1 MPVGNTVTRIVI
13 IVGSAL
19 AGLGMSLGAHA
30 GNRGSDVEIGAPA
43 RQVSAF
49 YMFRSWQHPDKLV
62 MIVSLGQG
70 RNAADGPEFQSFD
83 DDAIY
88 RINLDN
94 NGDGVADDLVYEF
107 QFRSELRG
115 NARELPWPYI
125 GIPYAADPALRGIT
139 ALQGDGSQGMLL
151 RQIYS
156 VAQIKQGRRSML
168 FKNRRLLAVP
178 PNVGAGTMPDY
189 EGLAAQG
196 IYRDAVAGIRVFAG
210 PRADTA
216 YGDGGGL
223 FDGINLRRTPPFLT
237 AQEDNSNDTNPF
249 GVNRARNSNV
259 QVIALEIP
267 VKLATA
273 DGKPADSST
282 APFIG
287 GYASVDRSLLA
298 LLGPFREFGGR
309 LQHLPTWQVSRM
321 GNPNFRAFAVDVAT
335 KRRWDA
341 ARPEHDMQFQNLLKT
356 PAVSQLLS
364 SATGLPAA
372 PEPRLDLVQI
382 IFKYPGQP
390 LSGMDCGW
398 PCSDLLRLNVRVPPT
413 LPEQQHR
420 LGAILS
426 PDPAGLPNGCRP
438 NDDITDI
445 TLRAFGGPPYFAA
458 RIGDGVNFN
467 DGAPGAG
474 SGDGPGYGSMP
485 GNRLDVTANGIAKEF
500 PFMPTPHSGRD

>member
-1 MPVGNTVTRIVI
+1 MSVGKTVTRIVI

-19 AGLGMSLGAHA
+19 AGCGICAGAQA
-30 GNRGSDVEIGAPA
+30 GNRGGDVEIGAPA
-43 RQVSAF
+43 RQISAF
-49 YMFRSWQHPDKLV
+49 YMFRSWASPDKLV
-62 MIVSLGQG
+62 MIVSLGRG
-70 RNAADGPEFQSFD
+70 RIAADGPEFASFD
-83 DDAIY
+83 DDAVY

-107 QFRSELRG
+107 QFRSDQRAG
-115 NARELPWPYI
+115 APDLPWPYI
-125 GIPYAADPALRGIT
+125 GVPYATDPALRGIT
-139 ALQGDGSQGMLL
+139 ALEGDGSQGMLL
-151 RQIYS
+151 RQTYS
-156 VAQIKQGRRSML
+156 VTQIKQGRRSML
-168 FKNRRLLAVP
+168 FRNRRLVAVP
-178 PNVGAGTMPDY
+178 PNVGSGTMPDY

-196 IYRDAVAGIRVFAG
+196 IYRDANSGIRVFAG

-216 YGDGGGL
+216 YGDVGGL
-223 FDGINLRRTPPFLT
+223 FDGVNLRRTPPFLT
-237 AQEDNSNDTNPF
+237 EQEDNSNSANPF
-249 GVNRARNSNV
+249 GVNSARNSNV

-267 VKLATA
+267 VRVATA
-273 DGKPADSST
+273 DGKPADSSV

-287 GYASVDRSLLA
+287 GYASVARSLIA
-298 LLGPFREFGGR
+298 LLGPFREFGGHS
-309 LQHLPTWQVSRM
+309 HLPTWQVSRM

-341 ARPEHDMQFQNLLKT
+341 ARPEHDAQFQNLLKT
-356 PAVSQLLS
+356 PAVSQLLA

-413 LPEQQHR
+413 PPEQQHR

-438 NDDITDI
+438 NDDIADI

-474 SGDGPGYGSMP
+474 SSDGPGYGSMP
-485 GNRLDVTANGIAKEF
+485 GNRLDVTTNGIAMEF

>member
-1 MPVGNTVTRIVI
+1 MTAGNTVSRIAI
-13 IVGSAL
+13 IVGSLL
-19 AGLGMSLGAHA
+19 AGISGSLPAHA
-30 GNRGSDVEIGAPA
+30 NSRGGETEIGAPA
-43 RQVSAF
+43 RQISAF
-49 YMFRSWQHPDKLV
+49 YMFRSWQSPDKLV

-70 RNAADGPEFQSFD
+70 RVPGDGPEFQSFD
-83 DDAIY
+83 DDAVY

-107 QFRSELRG
+107 RFDSHLRG
-115 NARELPWPYI
+115 QARDLPWPYV
-125 GIPYAADPALRGIT
+125 GIPYAADSALRGIT
-139 ALQGDGSQGMLL
+139 ALEGEGSQGMLL
-151 RQIYS
+151 RQTYS
-156 VAQIKQGRRSML
+156 VTQIKQGRRSTL
-168 FKNRRLLAVP
+168 FKNRRLIAVP

-196 IYRDAVAGIRVFAG
+196 IYRDGSAGIRVFAG

-216 YGDGGGL
+216 YGDVGGL
-223 FDGINLRRTPPFLT
+223 FDGVNLRRTPPFLT
-237 AQEDNSNDTNPF
+237 EQEDNSNSANSF

-267 VKLATA
+267 IQLATA
-273 DGKPADSST
+273 DGKPAEASA

-287 GYASVDRSLLA
+287 GYASVHRSLLA
-298 LLGPFREFGGR
+298 LLGPFSEFAR
-309 LQHLPTWQVSRM
+309 HSQHLPTWQVSRM
-321 GNPNFRAFAVDVAT
+321 GNPNFRAFAVDVAS

-341 ARPEHDMQFQNLLKT
+341 ASPEHDMQFQDLLKT
-356 PAVSQLLS
+356 PAVSQLLA

-382 IFKYPGQP
+382 IFKYPGQQ
-390 LSGMDCGW
+390 LSGSDCGW
-398 PCSDLLRLNVRVPPT
+398 PCADLLRLNVKVPPT
-413 LPEQQHR
+413 APERQHR

-426 PDPAGLPNGCRP
+426 PDLAGLPNGCRP

-474 SGDGPGYGSMP
+474 SGDGPGYGWVS
-485 GNRLDVTANGIAKEF
+485 GNHLDVTVNGIVKEF

>member
-1 MPVGNTVTRIVI
+1 MSVGNTAARIF
-13 IVGSAL
+13 IVLGAAL
-19 AGLGMSLGAHA
+19 AGLGGPLAAQATH
-30 GNRGSDVEIGAPA
+30 RGDVEVSGSTSI
-43 RQVSAF
+43 SAF
-49 YMFRSWQHPDKLV
+49 YMFRSWQDPNKLV
-62 MIVSLGQG
+62 LIMSLGGAQNSAG
-70 RNAADGPEFQSFD
+70 GPEFQSFD

-94 NGDGVADDLVYEF
+94 NGDGVANDLAYEF
-107 QFRSELRG
+107 RFRSDLRG
-115 NARELPWPYI
+115 TAWDLPWPYI

-139 ALQGDGSQGMLL
+139 ALTGEGARGMLL
-151 RQIYS
+151 RQTYS
-156 VAQIKQGRRSML
+156 VTQIRRGHRSTL
-168 FKNRRLLAVP
+168 FKDRRLIAVP

-196 IYRDAVAGIRVFAG
+196 IYRDGGVRVFVG

-216 YGDGGGL
+216 YGDVGGL
-223 FDGINLRRTPPFLT
+223 FDGINLHRTPPFLT
-237 AQEDNSNDTNPF
+237 EQEDNSSSTNPF
-249 GVNRARNSNV
+249 GMNDARNSNV

-267 VKLATA
+267 IRFATA
-273 DGKPADSST
+273 DGKPADSSA

-287 GYASVDRSLLA
+287 GYASVHRSLLG
-298 LLGPFREFGGR
+298 LLGQFGDR
-309 LQHLPTWQVSRM
+309 KRQARDLSTWQVSRM
-321 GNPNFRAFAVDVAT
+321 GNPNFRAFAVNVAT
-335 KRRWDA
+335 KRKWDA
-341 ARPEHDMQFQNLLKT
+341 ARPQDDTQFQDLLKT
-356 PAVSQLLS
+356 PAISQLLA

-382 IFKYPGQP
+382 IFKYPGQQ
-390 LSGMDCGW
+390 LSGMDCGS
-398 PCSDLLRLNVRVPPT
+398 PCSDLLRLNVQVPPT
-413 LPEQQHR
+413 PPEQQHR

-474 SGDGPGYGSMP
+474 SSDGPGYGVMP
-485 GNRLDVTANGIAKEF
+485 GNRLDVTDNGIAMEF
-500 PFMPTPHSGRD
+500 PFMPTPHSARD